1 MMQIEKSALD
11 WLRGKNRTQVTIDI
25 DFVQINTCCCSRMI
39 TFDISYGEPKDAAAY
54 REIVIDGVRVFLPI
68 GVKLPEDRDVTLKLK
83 STFGFKS
90 LTVEGLSREKVFA
103 C

>member
-1 MMQIEKSALD
+1 
-11 WLRGKNRTQVTIDI
+11 
-25 DFVQINTCCCSRMI
+25 MI
-39 TFDISYGEPKDAAAY
+39 TFDISYGEPKDAGGY
-54 REIVIDGVRVFLPI
+54 RETVVDGVRVFLPI